1 MRTTQMVK
9 AGQAPIQG
17 KQYYDSL
24 LSTAEKADNYN
35 SQNFRLSTFRRVTFS
50 ESDRNNTPPSYNN
63 DKDNNSIEESKAA
76 NFQANGDGPGINPS
90 EGSNGGGS
98 YPDKGQRSS
107 DDEGAGNHK
116 KESYALRAFK
126 STPLFIESLTELS
139 QRVLYQVGDKK
150 QALIEGL
157 TTINQGLPS
166 NVYIPFVNNSWRN
179 YAVLNIC
186 ENESKLFITKSR
198 APFMICLEIYRPEEI
213 LITAQNK
220 YRAMLNP

>member
-1 MRTTQMVK
+1 M
-9 AGQAPIQG
+9 
-17 KQYYDSL
+17 
-24 LSTAEKADNYN
+24 
-35 SQNFRLSTFRRVTFS
+35 
-50 ESDRNNTPPSYNN
+50 
-63 DKDNNSIEESKAA
+63 
-76 NFQANGDGPGINPS
+76 
-90 EGSNGGGS
+90 
-98 YPDKGQRSS
+98 
-107 DDEGAGNHK
+107 
-116 KESYALRAFK
+116 
-126 STPLFIESLTELS
+126 FIESLTELS